1 MPSFRPSYIALYER
15 GELQGRVSALNKIL
29 EDCTICPRNCR
40 VNRTAGEK
48 GFCKIG
54 SLPVVS
60 SAQPHFGEEA
70 PLVGRYGSG
79 TIFLTGCNLRCV
91 FCQNYDISQLYSGEE
106 VSLDDLSGMMIGL
119 QRLGCHN
126 INFVTPTHQTA
137 QIVAALPKAVEMG
150 LEIPLVYN
158 CGGYESVE
166 TLALLD
172 GVFDIYMPDIKYSD
186 NSIAEKYSKAPGYFD
201 IVKAAVLE
209 MHRQTGD
216 LVIDKNGVAQRGLII
231 RHLVLPEGLAGT
243 KEVVRFI
250 AEEVSKDSYVNIMDQ
265 YRPCFKAA
273 EFKGLN
279 RRITSDEFEEALKFA
294 VEAGLRRISCLI
306 DASL

>member
-15 GELQGRVSALNKIL
+15 GELQKRVSALNKML

-60 SAQPHFGEEA
+60 SAQPHFGEEP

-79 TIFLTGCNLRCV
+79 TVFLTGCNLRCV
-91 FCQNYDISQLYSGEE
+91 FCQNYDISQLYHGEE
-106 VSLDDLSGMMIGL
+106 ASLEDLSSMMIML
-119 QRLGCHN
+119 QREGCHN
-126 INFVTPTHQTA
+126 INFVTPTHQIA
-137 QIVAALPKAVEMG
+137 QIVAALPRAVEMG

-166 TLALLD
+166 TLKLLD

-186 NSIAEKYSKAPGYFD
+186 NRMAEKYSKAPGYFD
-201 IVKAAVLE
+201 IVKAAVKE

-216 LVIDKNGVAQRGLII
+216 LVIDKNGVAERGLII
-231 RHLVLPEGLAGT
+231 RHLVLPGGLAGT

-265 YRPCFKAA
+265 YRPCFKAV
-273 EFKGLN
+273 EIKGLD
-279 RRITSDEFEEALKFA
+279 RRITTDEFEEAVRMA
-294 VEAGLRRISCLI
+294 VDAGLKRVSCLM

>member
-1 MPSFRPSYIALYER
+1 MSSFRPSYIALYER
-15 GELQGRVSALNKIL
+15 GELQGRVAALNKML

-54 SLPVVS
+54 PLPVVS
-60 SAQPHFGEEA
+60 SAQPHFGEE
-70 PLVGRYGSG
+70 PVLVGRYGSG

-91 FCQNYDISQLYSGEE
+91 FCQNYDISQLYHGEE
-106 VSLDDLSGMMIGL
+106 VSIEDLSSMMIML
-119 QRLGCHN
+119 ERQGCHN
-126 INFVTPTHQTA
+126 INFVTPTHQIA
-137 QIVAALPKAVEMG
+137 QIVAALPMAVELG
-150 LEIPLVYN
+150 LEVPLVYN

-166 TLALLD
+166 TLKLLD

-186 NSIAEKYSKAPGYFD
+186 NRMAEKYSKAPGYFD
-201 IVKAAVLE
+201 IVKAAVKE
-209 MHRQTGD
+209 MHRQAGD
-216 LVIDKNGVAQRGLII
+216 LAVDREGVAERGLII
-231 RHLVLPEGLAGT
+231 RHLVLPGGLAGT

-265 YRPCFKAA
+265 YRPCFKAV
-273 EFKGLN
+273 EIKGLD
-279 RRITSDEFEEALKFA
+279 RRITTDEFEEAVKMA
-294 VEAGLRRISCLI
+294 VNAGLKRVSCLM